1 MSYCEKKI
9 KDFLEKT
16 SSIESMPGGGV
27 VSALVAAE
35 GASLALKVCNL
46 SLGKEK
52 YKEYEQLIKES
63 ITKLTL
69 LRETFYK
76 LMDKDAA
83 NFKAMEEVYKMPRGT
98 EEEKE
103 KRKAA
108 LKSACAICCNTP
120 LEIITFSLELA
131 RISMA
136 LNGKSNATAASDLK
150 IASMFAE
157 AAIRA
162 AWENVEINVKYADD
176 EALKKQI
183 EPIKMQMDLLLQK
196 SVGGNYGK

>member
-1 MSYCEKKI
+1 MSYCEDKI

-16 SSIESMPGGGV
+16 SSTESMPGGGV

-83 NFKAMEEVYKMPRGT
+83 NFKAMEDVYKMPRGT

-103 KRKAA
+103 K
-108 LKSACAICCNTP
+108 
-120 LEIITFSLELA
+120 
-131 RISMA
+131 
-136 LNGKSNATAASDLK
+136 
-150 IASMFAE
+150 
-157 AAIRA
+157 
-162 AWENVEINVKYADD
+162 
-176 EALKKQI
+176 
-183 EPIKMQMDLLLQK
+183 
-196 SVGGNYGK
+196 

>member
-1 MSYCEKKI
+1 MSYCEEKI

-16 SSIESMPGGGV
+16 SSTESMPGGGV

-108 LKSACAICCNTP
+108 LKSACTICCDTP

-136 LNGKSNATAASDLK
+136 LNGKSNVTAASDLK

-196 SVGGNYGK
+196 SVGGNHGK